1 MNPVLRL
8 IAVGAA
14 SLLSCTTTFSADA
27 DSSKAPI
34 RLGVGVDPAFS
45 PIYYAAQQKLFQRA
59 GVNIELLQLAQ
70 AADAADGIIA
80 GQNPLAGGSE
90 TTMITRAGRGD
101 VRAIAVF
108 GQSGTFIKLVA
119 REGIT
124 DPKQLRKI
132 GVVPG
137 SASQFV
143 SGKLL
148 AKYGMD
154 EKTITWVRGAP
165 PEFPALLARGDVDGY
180 FLWEP
185 WPSRGIQAG
194 GKVLLTSKDVG
205 YSYNMLLAAS
215 GPWLEKNKEQARAV
229 VEALKQACR
238 DIRAEPEKAAQ
249 ATQTATKIPLAQAR
263 ELLKDVECV
272 VRDFTAEDLA
282 TYNDIADF
290 LHAQKST
297 AQRVDIGKVMQT
309 GFVGGGGAK

>member
-1 MNPVLRL
+1 MKTVIRLVLV
-8 IAVGAA
+8 AAA
-14 SLLSCTTTFSADA
+14 SLLSCTTSLAAGTDA
-27 DSSKAPI
+27 AQSPI

-45 PIYYAAQQKLFQRA
+45 PIYYAAQQKLFERA
-59 GVNIELLQLAQ
+59 GVEVELLQLAQ
-70 AADAADGIIA
+70 AADAADGLIA

-101 VRAIAVF
+101 VRALAVY
-108 GQSGTFIKLVA
+108 GQSGKFIKLVV

-124 DPKQLRKI
+124 DVKQLRKI

-185 WPSRGIQAG
+185 WPSRGVQAG
-194 GKVLLTSKDVG
+194 GKVLLTSADVG

-215 GPWLEKNKEQARAV
+215 GPWLDKNRDQARRV
-229 VEALKQACR
+229 IQALQQACSE
-238 DIRAEPEKAAQ
+238 IRADPEKAAV
-249 ATQTATKIPLAQAR
+249 ATQQATKIPLAQAR

-272 VRDFTAEDLA
+272 VRDFTPEDLA
-282 TYNDIADF
+282 TYNEIADF

-297 AQRVDIGKVMQT
+297 AQRVDIGKAIQT
-309 GFVGGGGAK
+309 GFIAGAK